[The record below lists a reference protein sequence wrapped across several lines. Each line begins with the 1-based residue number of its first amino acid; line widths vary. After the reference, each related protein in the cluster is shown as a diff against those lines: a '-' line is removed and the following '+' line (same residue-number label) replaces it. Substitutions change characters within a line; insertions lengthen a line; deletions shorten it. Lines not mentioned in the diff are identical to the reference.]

1 LTVRAFAAR
10 IESNSQAGPEV
21 AQLTVRK
28 VDPEIV
34 RRLKLRAAQHGRSVE
49 AEHRAILERLPGNG
63 ADDIWAAAARLR
75 ARTRGRQHTDSAELI
90 RADRD
95 RRADLDG

>member
-1 LTVRAFAAR
+1 M
-10 IESNSQAGPEV
+10 

-34 RRLKLRAAQHGRSVE
+34 RRLKLRAAQHGRSAE
-49 AEHRAILERLPGNG
+49 AEHRAILERLLGTG
-63 ADDIWAAAARLR
+63 ADDFWTKAAELR
-75 ARTRGRQHTDSAELI
+75 ARTRGRQHTDSSYLI

-95 RRADLDG
+95 RRAARGE